1 MSLLG
6 ALFIFVLQFE
16 ASVCGISRA
25 EIYHPLG
32 EDVVLLCRL
41 PQSDPHVGVKWH
53 HDGETLVSNGT
64 MMDASSRG
72 GRLSVNIYGSLII
85 KKVTASDA
93 GVYTCQFPNS
103 ISVLDNVLCLLS
115 ISPSPPDECKEDQI
129 VDLSCSLSTDSFSSL
144 GDRIVWLNETG
155 NVLQTN
161 RVGLKRKVSVLT
173 VKCQMGNYRR
183 YTCQFVQKNDVKAE
197 VHYTSVFSDN
207 VGFKVDDVSFHGR
220 GEDVVLSCPLFQPDP
235 HVGVNWSR
243 GRNPLSLVENGTVME
258 ASSPSG
264 RLSVSREG
272 SVVLRKVTTSD
283 AGHYRCWFQNHIDVM
298 NTVLCVLSIS
308 PSPPDAECKNY
319 QIVDLSCSLMCIDLS
334 SCPEGSIVWLNE
346 TGNVLQEKKVGL
358 EGDTGCVSVLTV
370 NRLMGNYRRYSCRFV
385 RQGQVKMEVHYTPV
399 FSDSTDWPVLNSVL
413 LILRVAGLILMICVV
428 VVVYIRTRGSKK
440 PPKDIN
446 VRFAAEAA
454 L

>member
-1 MSLLG
+1 MAFG
-6 ALFIFVLQFE
+6 HFF
-16 ASVCGISRA
+16 CGR
-25 EIYHPLG
+25 G
-32 EDVVLLCRL
+32 EDVAL
-41 PQSDPHVGVKWH
+41 PCSTFQSDPPVRVDWSF
-53 HDGETLVSNGT
+53 GEVTLVEDGSLVEA
-64 MMDASSRG
+64 ASRA
-72 GRLSVNIYGSLII
+72 GRLSVNHEGYLNI
-85 KKVTASDA
+85 KRVRPSDA
-93 GVYTCQFPNS
+93 GNYRCSFKNILYVRDFRL
-103 ISVLDNVLCLLS
+103 SVLS

-155 NVLQTN
+155 NVLQAN
-161 RVGLKRKVSVLT
+161 RVGLKGKVSVLT
-173 VKCQMGNYRR
+173 VKCPMGNYRR

-385 RQGQVKMEVHYTPV
+385 RQDQVKMEVHYTPV
-399 FSDSTDWPVLNSVL
+399 FSDSTDWPVLSSIL
-413 LILRVAGLILMICVV
+413 LILRVAGLILMICAV

>member
-103 ISVLDNVLCLLS
+103 INVLDNVLCLLS
-115 ISPSPPDECKEDQI
+115 ISPSPPDSECKKNKI
-129 VDLSCSLSTDSFSSL
+129 MDLNCSLICNAFSCREGSF
-144 GDRIVWLNETG
+144 VWLNETG
-155 NVLQTN
+155 
-161 RVGLKRKVSVLT
+161 
-173 VKCQMGNYRR
+173 
-183 YTCQFVQKNDVKAE
+183 
-197 VHYTSVFSDN
+197 H
-207 VGFKVDDVSFHGR
+207 
-220 GEDVVLSCPLFQPDP
+220 
-235 HVGVNWSR
+235 
-243 GRNPLSLVENGTVME
+243 
-258 ASSPSG
+258 
-264 RLSVSREG
+264 
-272 SVVLRKVTTSD
+272 
-283 AGHYRCWFQNHIDVM
+283 
-298 NTVLCVLSIS
+298 
-308 PSPPDAECKNY
+308 
-319 QIVDLSCSLMCIDLS
+319 
-334 SCPEGSIVWLNE
+334 
-346 TGNVLQEKKVGL
+346 VLQEKKDGQNL
-358 EGDTGCVSVLTV
+358 DAGCSSVLTV
-370 NRLMGNYRRYSCRFV
+370 NRLMGNYRRYGCRFV
-385 RQGQVKMEVHYTPV
+385 QKDRVKAELHYTPV
-399 FSDSTDWPVLNSVL
+399 FSDSTDWPVLSSVL

-446 VRFAAEAA
+446 VHFVCRDGSLSYENIGVCSSTVSH
-454 L
+454 